1 HARVALHLL
10 LDLESRDRPPFG
22 HQERD
27 QRELADELLG
37 VLGHGESSIRVN
49 RWRTIRLPRQRRDG
63 FPLFASLAPRRTAA
77 GYAASPSPRVAK
89 YAGPARAR
97 SNCDQRSPPARP
109 LSSRSKLPSRPPR
122 LSIMCTSVASRVHGT
137 TGLPCSSCPWW
148 ARMMC
153 SRPSARAGGK
163 PGMSSIAR
171 RTV

>member
-1 HARVALHLL
+1 RVALHLL

-77 GYAASPSPRVAK
+77 GYAASPSPRAREAGDVLDRAADRVVAERDLALELAQVGELDRA
-89 YAGPARAR
+89 AGH
-97 SNCDQRSPPARP
+97 
-109 LSSRSKLPSRPPR
+109 
-122 LSIMCTSVASRVHGT
+122 RV
-137 TGLPCSSCPWW
+137 GLDL
-148 ARMMC
+148 AD
-153 SRPSARAGGK
+153 
-163 PGMSSIAR
+163 
-171 RTV
+171 VVQ